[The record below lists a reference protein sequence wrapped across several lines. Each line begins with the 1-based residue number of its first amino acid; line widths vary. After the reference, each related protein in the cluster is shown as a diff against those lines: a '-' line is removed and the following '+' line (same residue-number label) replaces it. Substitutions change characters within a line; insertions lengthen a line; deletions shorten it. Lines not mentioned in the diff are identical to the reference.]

1 MSSKVRWRTPFNH
14 RWHHESRCCNV
25 SHCLLVCSTR
35 FLNTFQI
42 KCFTVNTV
50 KDTHWSDTI
59 LTGLIKWITVIR
71 TTGLHCCGP
80 AEVHPVMVTAFP
92 WRCCSGTSHD
102 AWNLEVGH
110 LQLSRSPSHSWNG
123 GWVYW
128 WGFSVVTF
136 GHTKSNRA
144 ALICVYITSLTTRS
158 RAEFPG
164 MDCLN
169 WDQPVTTPAPSPL
182 KQEDVA
188 IVRLM
193 FHVNGVVLFAF
204 M

>member
-50 KDTHWSDTI
+50 KDTHWSDTM

-80 AEVHPVMVTAFP
+80 AEVHPVMVTALP
-92 WRCCSGTSHD
+92 EDAVLARPTMPEIWRLDTFSSH
-102 AWNLEVGH
+102 V
-110 LQLSRSPSHSWNG
+110 HSWNR

-144 ALICVYITSLTTRS
+144 ALICVYITSLTTQS

-164 MDCLN
+164 MDSLI
-169 WDQPVTTPAPSPL
+169 WDQPVTTPPPVLPSNKRML
-182 KQEDVA
+182 
-188 IVRLM
+188 RLWDSC
-193 FHVNGVVLFAF
+193 F
-204 M
+204 MLMV

>member
-50 KDTHWSDTI
+50 KDTHWSDTM

-80 AEVHPVMVTAFP
+80 AEVHPVMVTALP
-92 WRCCSGTSHD
+92 EDAVLARPTMPEIWRF
-102 AWNLEVGH
+102 GH

-144 ALICVYITSLTTRS
+144 ALICVYITSLTTQS

-164 MDCLN
+164 MDSLN
-169 WDQPVTTPAPSPL
+169 WDQPVTTPASPL

-188 IVRLM
+188 IVRLT
-193 FHVNGVVLFAF
+193 FYVNGVVLFAF

>member
-1 MSSKVRWRTPFNH
+1 MFHSKYSEGYTLIRHNVNRTYKVNNCDQNH
-14 RWHHESRCCNV
+14 RSA
-25 SHCLLVCSTR
+25 LLRTC
-35 FLNTFQI
+35 
-42 KCFTVNTV
+42 
-50 KDTHWSDTI
+50 WSSPRDGDGI
-59 LTGLIKWITVIR
+59 S
-71 TTGLHCCGP
+71 
-80 AEVHPVMVTAFP
+80 

-110 LQLSRSPSHSWNG
+110 LQLSRSPSHSWNR

-144 ALICVYITSLTTRS
+144 ALICVYITSLTTQS

-164 MDCLN
+164 MDSLN
-169 WDQPVTTPAPSPL
+169 WDQPVTTPASPL

-188 IVRLM
+188 IVRLT
-193 FHVNGVVLFAF
+193 FYVNGVVLFAF